1 MKLMAGTAN
10 TSLTIEKLN
19 EVRVQAPD
27 EVEQLEI
34 VQAIE
39 TAFDELTTVRQLLR
53 STGELLDD
61 ATTDVLR
68 ATFAK

>member
-1 MKLMAGTAN
+1 MAGTAN

-19 EVRVQAPD
+19 EVTVQAPD
-27 EVEQLEI
+27 EAEQLEI

-39 TAFDELTTVRQLLR
+39 SAFEEIAAVRQLLR
-53 STGELLDD
+53 STNEFLDD

-68 ATFAK
+68 ATFSK